1 MVSATH
7 EAMSEYIGL
16 EFSERLTQSEDKFAL
31 SGSPFHGEQLSA
43 ISVETLNRHWYG
55 HLAGYVN
62 RLNSRID
69 EVNKL
74 GVRVIEESL
83 IFADY
88 TLRNLMQSRDVWVR
102 NYASGVYNHL
112 FYFEALNKD
121 SFLPDEFRA
130 LLEKHFGDTEKMQE
144 AFMAQV
150 RINIGSGYIW
160 MMHNDQRGVH
170 FRWTPNLL
178 NPLWEDTPPTWR
190 GKPLWCVDLW
200 EHAWYLDHLTLD
212 SYVNKIWD
220 TVNWEVV
227 TERAKKYGL
236 L

>member
-1 MVSATH
+1 MT
-7 EAMSEYIGL
+7 
-16 EFSERLTQSEDKFAL
+16 
-31 SGSPFHGEQLSA
+31 
-43 ISVETLNRHWYG
+43 
-55 HLAGYVN
+55 
-62 RLNSRID
+62 
-69 EVNKL
+69 
-74 GVRVIEESL
+74 
-83 IFADY
+83 
-88 TLRNLMQSRDVWVR
+88 
-102 NYASGVYNHL
+102 
-112 FYFEALNKD
+112 
-121 SFLPDEFRA
+121 
-130 LLEKHFGDTEKMQE
+130 
-144 AFMAQV
+144 QV